1 MSKHGYEV
9 KNRGQGGWF
18 SGVCSGNRY
27 APIERERAQA
37 DMIIASVREEC
48 ASLRQRAADIRAGVI
63 KPKEAKKDG
72 VSKRVEVNGR
82 YEWVYDMV
90 PFDQAPRYYQDEA
103 VKSEA
108 FRAERRAEMGESFA
122 RDLEKIV
129 NEYHGKPLLE
139 VAADAGPAPI
149 LAGERRLGGGGERVL
164 IAKYVDRGMVHW
176 KDERGFGSKMHSRS
190 WRLLPMAPAAENAEA

>member
-9 KNRGQGGWF
+9 KNRGHGGWF

-48 ASLRQRAADIRAGVI
+48 VSLRQRAADFRAGVI

-72 VSKRVEVNGR
+72 RQRRVEVNGR
-82 YEWVYDMV
+82 YDWVYEMV
-90 PFDQAPRYYQDEA
+90 PFAEADPYYQDEA

-108 FRAERRAEMGESFA
+108 FKAERRAEMGEGFA

-129 NEYHGKPLLE
+129 NEYHGKPLQK
-139 VAADAGPAPI
+139 VKADAGPAPI
-149 LAGERRLGGGGERVL
+149 VSGERRKNQSGRVL
-164 IAKYVDRGMVHW
+164 IAQYVDRGMVHW

-190 WRLLPMAPAAENAEA
+190 WRLMERA